1 MRSSPAFP
9 GCPSKGRPLLANA
22 KHAGQYF
29 RIRISFTLPQHGE
42 VPERSNGEPLSL
54 SGGDR
59 EFESC
64 FFQRR
69 ICLSWDFIFVVNNP
83 GFPRGEPGKE
93 SGRLPGNYQIGG
105 YRRNRRQRLILRRAG
120 RRGSARSE
128 RRFMSPHPASLSF
141 PPQGSLC
148 TREAL
153 YFSRAHFNHSPL
165 STGGDALIR
174 AP

>member
-1 MRSSPAFP
+1 
-9 GCPSKGRPLLANA
+9 
-22 KHAGQYF
+22 
-29 RIRISFTLPQHGE
+29 
-42 VPERSNGEPLSL
+42 LSL

-105 YRRNRRQRLILRRAG
+105 YRRNRRQRLIL
-120 RRGSARSE
+120 
-128 RRFMSPHPASLSF
+128 PAPGGEVPLDQS
-141 PPQGSLC
+141 GALC
-148 TREAL
+148 RHTL
-153 YFSRAHFNHSPL
+153 HL
-165 STGGDALIR
+165 
-174 AP
+174 